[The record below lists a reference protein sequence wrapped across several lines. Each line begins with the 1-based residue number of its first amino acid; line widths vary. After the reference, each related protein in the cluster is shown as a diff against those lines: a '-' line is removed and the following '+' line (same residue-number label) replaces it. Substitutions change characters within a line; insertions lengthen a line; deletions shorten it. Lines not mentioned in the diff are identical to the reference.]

1 MGKKLIITEKPSVA
15 MEFAKALKITTNRKN
30 GYLESNNWIITWCV
44 GHLVTMSYPEK
55 YDEKLKFWR
64 LDTLPFIPKEWKYE
78 IIPNVQNQFNIIK
91 ELMHRDDIEK
101 IYNAGDSG
109 REGEYIQRLVFMM
122 AKPNPKIKIKRVWI
136 DSQTEEEILRGI
148 KEAKDESAYD
158 SLSYSAYLRAKED
171 YLIGINFSRLLSII
185 FGRKLAKD
193 INEDKASISVGRV
206 MTCVLGMVVSRE
218 REIRNFVKTKY
229 YKIVGEFGVQNSSFK
244 ADWKVNEKSTVFESP
259 KLYNETGFKK
269 EEEAKKFI
277 LSLANKKA
285 KIVELKRT
293 KQKENAPLLF
303 NLAEIQNECTKRFKI
318 KPDETLE
325 VIQSLYEKKLVTYPR
340 TDARVLST
348 AVAKEISKN
357 LNGIAKNLKND
368 EEINGYITKMIE
380 EKYPTNNLAKT
391 KYVNDSKITDHY
403 AIIPTGQGFENYNK
417 LPDLHREIYRIIV
430 KRFLAI
436 FYPPAEFS
444 KINVCVN
451 IENETFYANEKICT
465 KIGYLEVLKTK
476 ENKEV
481 IKENLKDLKKGQ
493 ELDVLEISTKEAET
507 SPPTRYNSGSLILA
521 MENAGKLI
529 EDESLREQI
538 KGAGIGTSATRG
550 EIIKKLEKIKHIE
563 INSKTQI
570 VTPTLK
576 GEAIYD
582 VVAKS
587 MPDMLNP
594 KLTASWEKG
603 LEMVA
608 KKEIEPTEFMQK
620 LEKYINSKFEK
631 FIYRN

>member
-1 MGKKLIITEKPSVA
+1 MCFGMI
-15 MEFAKALKITTNRKN
+15 
-30 GYLESNNWIITWCV
+30 
-44 GHLVTMSYPEK
+44 VT
-55 YDEKLKFWR
+55 
-64 LDTLPFIPKEWKYE
+64 
-78 IIPNVQNQFNIIK
+78 
-91 ELMHRDDIEK
+91 
-101 IYNAGDSG
+101 
-109 REGEYIQRLVFMM
+109 
-122 AKPNPKIKIKRVWI
+122 
-136 DSQTEEEILRGI
+136 
-148 KEAKDESAYD
+148 
-158 SLSYSAYLRAKED
+158 
-171 YLIGINFSRLLSII
+171 
-185 FGRKLAKD
+185 
-193 INEDKASISVGRV
+193 
-206 MTCVLGMVVSRE
+206 RE

-229 YKIVGEFGVQNSSFK
+229 YKINANFGIENNFVGE
-244 ADWKVNEKSTVFESP
+244 WKTNEKSLVFESP

-269 EEEAKKFI
+269 EEDAKQLIETLKG
-277 LSLANKKA
+277 KKA
-285 KIVELKRT
+285 VITELKKT
-293 KQKENAPLLF
+293 KQKEKAPLLF